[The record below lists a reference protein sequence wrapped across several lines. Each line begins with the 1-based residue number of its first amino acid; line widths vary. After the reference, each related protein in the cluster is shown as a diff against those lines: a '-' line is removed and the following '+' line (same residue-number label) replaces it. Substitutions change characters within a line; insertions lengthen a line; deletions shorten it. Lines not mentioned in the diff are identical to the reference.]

1 MKVHWIEKT
10 GDLRTCCGRSVYDR
24 GIKVSIGAPKRKRKW
39 ECPECRDRV
48 WREPIKKRT
57 PRVRDRRKAP
67 RP

>member
-39 ECPECRDRV
+39 ECPECRDMV
-48 WREPIKKRT
+48 WREPI
-57 PRVRDRRKAP
+57 
-67 RP
+67 